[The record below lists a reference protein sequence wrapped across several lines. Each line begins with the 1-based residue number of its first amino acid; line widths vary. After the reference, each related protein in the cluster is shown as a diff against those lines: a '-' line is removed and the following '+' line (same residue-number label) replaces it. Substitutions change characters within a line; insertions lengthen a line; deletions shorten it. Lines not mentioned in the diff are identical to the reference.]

1 MVFRVVVWSQ
11 ITMRD
16 SNKIAVGSAGVSEY
30 CAERETARWTRERE
44 NGRDESGPA
53 SAAAV
58 LPLAAE
64 PVEARG
70 AFNDARY
77 YSG

>member
-1 MVFRVVVWSQ
+1 V
-11 ITMRD
+11 D
-16 SNKIAVGSAGVSEY
+16 
-30 CAERETARWTRERE
+30 ERE

-53 SAAAV
+53 RAAAV

-70 AFNDARY
+70 AFNDASTTLAELELAVAGRAKFI
-77 YSG
+77 SGQKR